1 MIGFRRPWLLL
12 RLALRRL
19 TRMPLWVKAA
29 RLIRGATEAGTAGY
43 PPDTKRRLKILNMIA
58 YLIAAT
64 TLIYALQHL
73 SIDYARYEYV
83 IAINLFLVVAA
94 LSVPFAH
101 RISEIAGGMIIVVS
115 EFVALLALT
124 HFLGRAS
131 GVHLQYFIAAAATFL
146 VFGLGRMKLIVAVII
161 AAIVLHLVAWFN
173 YPDIQAGIPIENEII
188 DPLYT
193 QAAITTMVLIAAAVY
208 YAFSLAEAAKAETDS
223 LLRNILPDTIVER
236 LKAQPGKLVADSF
249 EEATVL
255 FADISGFVA
264 LAIRLGAE
272 NTVTLLNKIVTD
284 FDALAAKH
292 NVEKIKTIGD
302 AYMVASG
309 VPDPAPGHTASMIA
323 LAEDMLKVMER
334 IRNETDLQVSI
345 RIGIA
350 TGPVM
355 AGVIGR
361 KKFSYD
367 IWGNAVNLAS
377 RLEGLSKPGRI
388 LVCSTTYRLCE
399 DAFNFE
405 SHGRLDIK
413 GAGQQDVY
421 FLAQAGGKQQPDAAQ

>member
-1 MIGFRRPWLLL
+1 MIGFRRPWLHL
-12 RLALRRL
+12 RLALRRAA
-19 TRMPLWVKAA
+19 RMPLWVKTA
-29 RLIRGATEAGTAGY
+29 RLIRSATEAGTAGY

-58 YLIAAT
+58 YLIAGT
-64 TLIYALQHL
+64 TLIYALQHQ

-83 IAINLFLVVAA
+83 IIINLALVAAA

-101 RISEIAGGMIIVVS
+101 RINDIAGGMIIVVS
-115 EFVALLALT
+115 EFLALWALT

-131 GVHLQYFIAAAATFL
+131 GVHLQYFIAAAATFV
-146 VFGLGRMKLIVAVII
+146 VFGLQRLRLIIPVII
-161 AAIVLHLVAWFN
+161 AAMALHLVSWFN
-173 YPDIQAGIPIENEII
+173 YPDIQANIPVDNEII
-188 DPLYT
+188 NPLYT
-193 QAAITTMVLIAAAVY
+193 QAAITTMTLIAAAVY
-208 YAFSLAEAAKAETDS
+208 YAFSLAESAKAETDS
-223 LLRNILPDTIVER
+223 LLRNILPDAIVER
-236 LKAQPGKLVADSF
+236 LKAEPGKLVADSF
-249 EEATVL
+249 DEATVL

-272 NTVTLLNKIVTD
+272 NTVKLLNKIVTD

-309 VPDPAPGHTASMIA
+309 VPDPTPGHTASMIA

-334 IRNETDLQVSI
+334 IRNETGLEVSI

-377 RLEGLSKPGRI
+377 RLEGLSKPCRI
-388 LVCSTTYRLCE
+388 LVCSTTYRRCKE
-399 DAFNFE
+399 TYVFE
-405 SHGRLDIK
+405 SGGRLEIK

-421 FLAQAGGKQQPDAAQ
+421 FLEQQGDSQRSDAAQ